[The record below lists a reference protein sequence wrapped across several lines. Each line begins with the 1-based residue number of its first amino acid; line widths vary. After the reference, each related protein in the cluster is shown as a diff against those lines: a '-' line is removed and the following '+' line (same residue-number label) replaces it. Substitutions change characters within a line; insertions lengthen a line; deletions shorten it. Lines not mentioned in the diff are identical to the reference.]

1 MGREKQ
7 NANLIPASDPKGH
20 KLTVEEQSMGAKRSA
35 EVRARNKKRGEI
47 WAEIMNTPLTD
58 EKFKAN
64 VKLLGIEEEE
74 LTIGKYLKIKSI
86 VDMLKKGA
94 KVDDLQ
100 KIDDEIFG
108 KMLQKTEQTVIAPK
122 PLVDLTERKKN
133 GE

>member
-7 NANLIPASDPKGH
+7 NANLIPASDPRGH
-20 KLTVEEQSMGAKRSA
+20 KLTVEEQSMGGKASAKSK
-35 EVRARNKKRGEI
+35 ARDKKRGEV
-47 WAEIMNTPLTD
+47 WKEIMNTPLTNERFKNELKALEID
-58 EKFKAN
+58 ED
-64 VKLLGIEEEE
+64 E
-74 LTIGKYLKIKSI
+74 LTVGKYLRFSAIKEMI
-86 VDMLKKGA
+86 EKGA

-108 KMLQKTEQTVIAPK
+108 KLLQKTETTITAPK

>member
-7 NANLIPASDPKGH
+7 NANLIPGNDPRGH
-20 KLTVEEQSMGAKRSA
+20 KLTAEELSRGGKRSV
-35 EVRARNKKRGEI
+35 EVRAKNKKRGEI

-64 VKLLGIEEEE
+64 IRSLGIEEEE

-108 KMLQKTEQTVIAPK
+108 KMLQKTETTVTAPK
-122 PLVDLTERKKN
+122 PLVDLTNRAKN

>member
-7 NANLIPASDPKGH
+7 NANLIPSSDPRGH
-20 KLTVEEQSMGAKRSA
+20 KLTLEEQTMGGKKSG

-64 VKLLGIEEEE
+64 VRSLGIEEEE

-108 KMLQKTEQTVIAPK
+108 KMLQKTETTLTAPK
-122 PLVDLTERKKN
+122 PLIDLTERKKN
-133 GE
+133 GK